1 MSLAFVIINSILSLF
16 IHVFWF
22 KLKSKDFNGHKF
34 KNKTKIV
41 RDTNFSQ
48 NFLLWLKWVAQ
59 TATPGSH
66 SFLSHPSKT
75 EPEYFCR
82 HVTFNCIF

>member
-48 NFLLWLKWVAQ
+48 NFLL
-59 TATPGSH
+59 
-66 SFLSHPSKT
+66 
-75 EPEYFCR
+75 
-82 HVTFNCIF
+82 